1 MRDERAMHRRFV
13 AVVFTV
19 SLLGAPASVLCA
31 QNPPPPSPP
40 TQGPPPSPQKTE
52 LGRIRPLTV
61 PRVGINPDHLMYLS
75 LHDAILKA
83 LENNNQIQIERTTVL
98 GNEMSLK
105 AATGAYDIT
114 VGTDINAQTA
124 TRPTTSSFTTGAGTP
139 SFTNRSLT
147 YNVNAQQLLRTGGS
161 WQFQLQNLRQT
172 TDQVFVQRFL
182 GIETRDSAVAFNPS
196 FTSSI
201 SFNLRQPLF
210 RNFRIDQTRRQI
222 RISQRALDL
231 SDSAFRQ
238 RVIEII
244 TQVQN
249 AYWDLVFAIRNVEI
263 AQESLELART
273 NLENN
278 RKQVQAGTL
287 APIELA
293 QSEAEVQRRTQEL
306 TQAIGNVTIAE
317 NTLKNLILGDP
328 HSSEWAA
335 NIVPTESIEF
345 LPPAIDLESALKLAL
360 TNRPELEQ
368 LRFRR
373 EQNRIDLKYFA
384 NQKLPQIDLV
394 ASYSSTGLAGTPTTV
409 TSIKVDEEGNP
420 VRDEDGNLVL
430 EQRPRDV
437 PPRFIGG
444 AGKALR
450 TALSNDFRT
459 YSFGLSFSFPLRNR
473 VAEGQYGA
481 ALAQSRSLDFQERQL
496 LQSISVEVRNALQQ
510 VEVARQNIEAARAE
524 RISRERQLEGEQKK
538 FEAGLSTT
546 FFVLQFQNFLSQARA
561 LELQALVNYN
571 KAIANLQRVISTTLD
586 VHNIQVSSRGK

>member
-1 MRDERAMHRRFV
+1 MRHKTNMQRRYV
-13 AVVFTV
+13 AAIFGASLLFSTV
-19 SLLGAPASVLCA
+19 STISAQNQQPPPTPTPAS
-31 QNPPPPSPP
+31 
-40 TQGPPPSPQKTE
+40 SPQKTE
-52 LGRIRPLTV
+52 FGRIKPLTV
-61 PRVGINPDHLMYLS
+61 PRVGVNPDQLMYLS

-114 VGTDINAQTA
+114 VGADLNAQTA

-147 YNVNAQQLLRTGGS
+147 YNFSAQQLLRTGGT
-161 WQFQLQNLRQT
+161 WQFQIQNLRQT

-222 RISQRALDL
+222 QISQRALDL

-263 AQESLELART
+263 AQESLLLAKT

-306 TQAIGNVTIAE
+306 TQAIGNVTVAE

-328 HSSEWAA
+328 NSSEWTA
-335 NIVPTESIEF
+335 NIVPTENIEF

-360 TNRPELEQ
+360 ANRPELEQ
-368 LRFRR
+368 LRFRK

-394 ASYSSTGLAGTPTTV
+394 ASYSSAGLAGTPTKIT
-409 TSIKVDEEGNP
+409 TIKVDEEGNP
-420 VRDEDGNLVL
+420 VRDEEGNLVL

-437 PPRFIGG
+437 PPQFIGG

-450 TALSNDFRT
+450 TAFSNDFRT
-459 YSFGLSFSFPLRNR
+459 YSFGLSFSFPIRNR

-496 LQSISVEVRNALQQ
+496 IQSISVEVRNALQQ